1 LFSLYIG
8 DIKSSGTPC
17 NNATFQEAAGFMAAS
32 AVPTFFVVGD
42 NEWNDCDDPDAALAL
57 WRSMFVRFDRKYW
70 DHDLQV
76 TTMPGRPESFSFMNR
91 GTLFIGL
98 NLVGSPV
105 IDWTEWNDRTTTQ
118 WEWTRS
124 LIEGQGGDEP
134 IGAIVIFFHANL
146 DGKHRRFVDPLI
158 SYVQNDLQN
167 SIPIMLIGGDNHAW
181 LYEPNYKGQPS
192 ILRVRKTGGTTEPP
206 LRIVVT
212 SSAASEF
219 EKDYGT
225 TGKALTATAFHLTR
239 FPPSDFLAL
248 NRAEDT
254 DGIASEDLDDDY
266 V

>member
-1 LFSLYIG
+1 
-8 DIKSSGTPC
+8 
-17 NNATFQEAAGFMAAS
+17 
-32 AVPTFFVVGD
+32 
-42 NEWNDCDDPDAALAL
+42 
-57 WRSMFVRFDRKYW
+57 
-70 DHDLQV
+70 
-76 TTMPGRPESFSFMNR
+76 
-91 GTLFIGL
+91 
-98 NLVGSPV
+98 
-105 IDWTEWNDRTTTQ
+105 
-118 WEWTRS
+118 
-124 LIEGQGGDEP
+124 
-134 IGAIVIFFHANL
+134 
-146 DGKHRRFVDPLI
+146 
-158 SYVQNDLQN
+158 
-167 SIPIMLIGGDNHAW
+167 MLIGGDNHAW
-181 LYEPNYKGQPS
+181 LYEPNYKDQPS